1 MEFSDSI
8 DQVFT
13 KKHLERGLDVR
24 LDDVRTQSFYGV
36 APPNSGDQSVVDQV
50 KSDFMEC
57 VTRERLDAKSFFQDF
72 DRHHHF

>member
-13 KKHLERGLDVR
+13 KKHLERGLDVK

-36 APPNSGDQSVVDQV
+36 SAPNSDDQKVV
-50 KSDFMEC
+50 E
-57 VTRERLDAKSFFQDF
+57 
-72 DRHHHF
+72 

>member
-13 KKHLERGLDVR
+13 KKHLERGLDTK

-36 APPNSGDQSVVDQV
+36 SAPDSKDEQVVNQV
-50 KSDFMEC
+50 RANFKEC
-57 VTRERLDAKSFFQDF
+57 ITRERLDAKSFF
-72 DRHHHF
+72 